1 MWTSIRVLICHLL
14 WWSISLCVLSSF
26 FCCVWVVCFLMCW
39 GFFLFLNKSSFQIYS
54 WKYFLPEVAGLCVI
68 LRFYGKAKVLKL
80 DEAQYF
86 NFLIDVV
93 FLVLYLRNPCLTWSH
108 KNFFCSLLDS
118 LQLAL
123 IFMNT
128 SFQYALITLSW
139 ITKGGITG
147 S

>member
-1 MWTSIRVLICHLL
+1 MYLFAIFFGEVFLCMFCPVSFVVFGLYV
-14 WWSISLCVLSSF
+14 SLCVEGSF
-26 FCCVWVVCFLMCW
+26 YFWIKVLC
-39 GFFLFLNKSSFQIYS
+39 QIHS
-54 WKYFLPEVAGLCVI
+54 WKYFLPEVAGLCII
-68 LRFYGKAKVLKL
+68 LSFYRKAKVLKL